1 MLKKISLVSLIL
13 ATSLLADGQQA
24 FEKGSFGLNINKD
37 DVEIEGRGSLS
48 FMTGSPVYSNF
59 FVSGNYLNA
68 DESVYG
74 LGLSVENSPTNY
86 RNLVFN
92 IGLKSV
98 FSDHGGQNF
107 IATPITVGAKARLF
121 LGNIPTTH
129 IGAKFAYA
137 PSPLS
142 FKDADEYKEYRIE
155 ADSNVIENI
164 NIYAGYRSIDTNYN
178 DGKTTTVDDSVYAG
192 FKFVF

>member
-24 FEKGSFGLNINKD
+24 FEKGSFGLNINQD
-37 DVEIEGRGSLS
+37 DVEVEGRGSVS

-59 FVSGNYLNA
+59 FINGNYLNA
-68 DESVYG
+68 DEKVYG

-92 IGLKSV
+92 IGLKTV
-98 FSDHGGQNF
+98 FSDYENQDF

-137 PSPLS
+137 PSPLAY
-142 FKDADEYKEYRIE
+142 KDAKEYKEYRVE

-164 NIYAGYRSIDTNYN
+164 NIYFGYRNIDTDYN
-178 DGKTTTVDDSVYAG
+178 SGQTKTVDDSVYGG